1 MQQRLVRSCLLLA
14 AISCQT
20 TGVFQ
25 VSDSAPSLCF
35 LGVCQALTW

>member
-1 MQQRLVRSCLLLA
+1 MRQQLVRSCLLLT

-25 VSDSAPSLCF
+25 VSDSALSLCF
-35 LGVCQALTW
+35 LGVCRALTW